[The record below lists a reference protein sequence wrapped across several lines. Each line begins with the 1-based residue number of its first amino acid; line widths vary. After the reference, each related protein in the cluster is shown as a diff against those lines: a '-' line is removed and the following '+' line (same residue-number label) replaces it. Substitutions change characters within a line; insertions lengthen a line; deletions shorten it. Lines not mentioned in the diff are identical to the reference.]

1 MKKYLLILLI
11 LLIAPLVLLGQTE
24 EALMSKCK
32 RAENTTFLKNYL
44 VKLPKGS
51 SNSDLRWKEPIY
63 LSKSVTYNF
72 TLCNTE
78 NSQGQLIMKIVDA
91 KGVPQFSSFTKTGQI
106 FPAFN
111 FECKSSGQYQLLFD
125 FKDFQPGV
133 GLGVVSMVK
142 SK

>member
-1 MKKYLLILLI
+1 MKKYYFTLLLL
-11 LLIAPLVLLGQTE
+11 LVAPLYLLGQTE
-24 EALMSKCK
+24 QDLMSKCK
-32 RAENTTFLKNYL
+32 AAANTSFLKNYV

-51 SNSDLRWKEPIY
+51 PSSELRWKEPIF
-63 LSKSVTYNF
+63 LSKNITYNF
-72 TLCNTE
+72 TLCSGE
-78 NSQGQLIMKIVDA
+78 NSSGQLIMKIIDS
-91 KGVPQFSSFTKTGQI
+91 KGVPQFSSFTKTGQT

-133 GLGVVSMVK
+133 GVGIVSLVK